1 METIK
6 IFGKYNKLIA
16 NKDAVQEVK
25 VRIDDFNNSSGLKD
39 RIVFLVD
46 NSYSTLRKDLINH
59 ISKILHQIVKKY
71 WSFMD
76 FSLITFSEKALFKV
90 DSNEVSQ
97 INDFLKHID
106 NLEPGG
112 KGTDLLG
119 ALQILRSRISKNV
132 KNYIIIFTD
141 GEPTTSSNN
150 RVLSF
155 LRTNLANAG
164 EFAFAAFLPDVDK
177 SLYKKFSDAVNG
189 SYIVVDRDKVGIDKT
204 HNFVED
210 LIAKELKTK
219 VPGNIV
225 EVKTVDYG
233 VSDVK
238 LIDFKILDGG
248 NFTLN
253 SSIVLNYKFTFIPHI
268 EGRFK
273 IADFKLL
280 RGCSTNC
287 SVPLIVE
294 FSRIQNS
301 ELNEEFAD
309 VDKENETGGAS
320 HRPTKQMTEED
331 LRKLQQLISGKQGR
345 GNL

>member
-1 METIK
+1 MGTIK
-6 IFGKYNKLIA
+6 IFGKYKKLIT
-16 NKDAVQEVK
+16 NKDTAQEVK
-25 VRIDDFNNSSGLKD
+25 IQIDDFNGRDVLNDS
-39 RIVFLVD
+39 IIFLVD

-59 ISKILHQIVKKY
+59 IREILHQIVKRY

-76 FSLITFSEKALFKV
+76 FSLITFSEKALFEA
-90 DSNEVSQ
+90 DSNNISSLS
-97 INDFLKHID
+97 DFLNHID
-106 NLEPGG
+106 NLKPGG

-119 ALQILRSRISKNV
+119 ALQVLRSRISKDR
-132 KNYIIIFTD
+132 KNYIVIFTD

-150 RVLSF
+150 KVLSF
-155 LRTNLANAG
+155 LRTNLSNAG

-189 SYIVVDRDKVGIDKT
+189 SYVVVDRDKTGIDKT
-204 HNFVED
+204 RNFIEA

-225 EVKTVDYG
+225 EVKTADYG

-238 LIDFKILDGG
+238 LIDFKVLGIG

-253 SSIVLNYKFTFIPHI
+253 SSIALNYKFTFIPHI

-273 IADFKLL
+273 VADFKLL
-280 RGCSTNC
+280 KGCSTNC

-294 FSRIQNS
+294 FASIQNS
-301 ELNEEFAD
+301 ELNEEFININ
-309 VDKENETGGAS
+309 KENKTGGAS
-320 HRPTKQMTEED
+320 HRATKQMTEEE
-331 LRKLQQLISGKQGR
+331 LRKLQQLISSKQGR